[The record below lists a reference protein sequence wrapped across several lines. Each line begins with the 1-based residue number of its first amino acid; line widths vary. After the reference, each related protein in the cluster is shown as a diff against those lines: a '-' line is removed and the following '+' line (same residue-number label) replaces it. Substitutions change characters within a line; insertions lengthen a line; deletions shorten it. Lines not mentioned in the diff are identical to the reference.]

1 MRSRLVREGS
11 VGLLILLG
19 LGVFGL
25 IFLWLNRISAAGS
38 SYSFIVEFKDA
49 GGMQKGAVVQYRG
62 VKVGNIAAIRPG
74 ANSVEVELD
83 INKSDLIIPRD
94 VKIEA
99 NQSGLIS
106 QSIIEI
112 TPERVI
118 SRSNVNAGPM
128 DEGCN
133 PSIIVCE
140 DSRLRGEIG
149 ISVDQL
155 IRYSSRLSEVYSRPD
170 IYNNVNQTLKNTSVA
185 AAELAKLTRD
195 VSSLTKATQE
205 QLKTFSSAASTVA
218 TAANRVS
225 VSTDQTINQFSGTA
239 DELNAT
245 VKQFS
250 GTAKEFSGTAKEIS
264 ATANQANRL
273 ITNIDSLITTNRSS
287 LVSALNDITATSS
300 QLRTTLNSLS
310 PSINKLTRGEILQ
323 NLETLSANAA
333 EASTNL
339 KDVTKTLN
347 DPNNILVLQQTLDS
361 ARVTF
366 ENTQKITSDLDD
378 LTGDPKFRENLRL
391 LINGLSGLVSS
402 TEQMEQQ
409 VRFAATLDSVKTNL
423 NKQPQTRLSNPITKP
438 TIRKQPFR
446 FNSSSNTLQT
456 PPRIKQTKTL
466 QQDSAS
472 QEELLKQLRE
482 YQKTRD

>member
-25 IFLWLNRISAAGS
+25 IFLWLNRINAAGRT
-38 SYSFIVEFKDA
+38 YSFIVEFKNA

-62 VKVGNIAAIRPG
+62 VKVGNIANVQAG
-74 ANSVEVELD
+74 ANSVEVELE
-83 INKSDLIIPRD
+83 INKPDLVIPRD

-106 QSIIEI
+106 ESIVEI
-112 TPERVI
+112 TPERTI
-118 SRSNVNAGPM
+118 ARSNLDAGPL
-128 DEGCN
+128 EKGCN
-133 PSIIVCE
+133 PAIIVC
-140 DSRLRGEIG
+140 DGSRLRGEIG
-149 ISVDQL
+149 ISVDEL
-155 IRYSSRLSEVYSRPD
+155 IRYSSRLSEVYSQPNVSR
-170 IYNNVNQTLKNTSVA
+170 NVNQALKNTSLA
-185 AAELAKLTRD
+185 AAQVAQLTRD
-195 VSSLTKATQE
+195 VSNLTKATQQE
-205 QLKTFSSAASTVA
+205 LKTFASAAGTVA
-218 TAANRVS
+218 NAANRVS
-225 VSTDQTINQFSGTA
+225 VSTDQTINQFGSTA
-239 DELNAT
+239 NQLNAT
-245 VKQFS
+245 AKQFS

-264 ATANQANRL
+264 STANKANQL
-273 ITNIDSLITTNRSS
+273 LTNIDSLVTTNRSS
-287 LVSALNDITATSS
+287 LVAALNDITATSS
-300 QLRTTLNSLS
+300 QLRTTLNGLS
-310 PSINKLTRGEILQ
+310 PTIDKFAKGKVLQ

-339 KDVTKTLN
+339 RDVTKTLN

-378 LTGDPKFRENLRL
+378 LTGDPKFRQNLRQL
-391 LINGLSGLVSS
+391 VNGLSGLVSS

-409 VRFAATLDSVKTNL
+409 VKFATTLESVKANL
-423 NKQPQTRLSNPITKP
+423 KQPQIQTSAP
-438 TIRKQPFR
+438 IRKQPFR
-446 FNSSSNTLQT
+446 FSSSPQT
-456 PPRIKQTKTL
+456 FKTETRIKQNQKLPKT
-466 QQDSAS
+466 SSS